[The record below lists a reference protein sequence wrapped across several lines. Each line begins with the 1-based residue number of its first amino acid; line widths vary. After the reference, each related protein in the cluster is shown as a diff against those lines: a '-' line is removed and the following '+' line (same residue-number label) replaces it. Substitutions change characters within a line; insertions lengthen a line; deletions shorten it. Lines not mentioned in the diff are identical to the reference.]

1 MIKKMRK
8 YILRHEKGVLRALEI
23 LPGFFSW
30 NVILFPYWGILVIPN
45 VVAYFIL
52 LFNIYWFYQS
62 FLIAITSI
70 ISHIRIQASI
80 DYDWMEDLKSFPDW
94 KEVNHVIII
103 PTYKEPLHILER
115 TINSLIN
122 QTFPTKQIS
131 VILAMEEKED
141 INVRNSKFET
151 LNSKF
156 GGNFNHF
163 LTTVHKLKKGEI
175 SGKASNERFAAV
187 WFKKRFIDEAKL
199 NIDYFTVTSRDADHK
214 YHPNH
219 FACLTFK
226 FLDNP
231 KRFRMFW
238 QPAVMFYNNI
248 WELPAITRVPN
259 TFGSIWNLSQLPRK
273 DRLINAQNY
282 SLSYK
287 LLDEVDY
294 WDADKIPEDWG
305 IFFKA
310 YYKVKG
316 GLEVEPIYLPLH
328 ADAAQSTS
336 FWKTIK
342 VQYEQ
347 FKRWAWGASDDSW
360 IIKNYLIDSEIPFW
374 DKTTRLMHVISSH
387 FLWPVNWF
395 MITIGLTIPTLLN
408 PAFGRTTLGYMV
420 PKLSSLILTIALS
433 FLIVLLFIDYVY
445 RPKRTQKVSIS
456 RIIISPFEFVL
467 MPIAGFIFTALPGID
482 AHTRL
487 MLGKYIEY
495 KVTEKV

>member
-1 MIKKMRK
+1 MRNF
-8 YILRHEKGVLRALEI
+8 IVNHERQVLRFFEI

-30 NVILFPYWGILVIPN
+30 NMILLPYWGIFVFPN
-45 VVAYFIL
+45 FVAYFVL
-52 LFNIYWFYQS
+52 LFNVYWFYQS

-70 ISHIRIQASI
+70 ISHTKIQAAI
-80 DYDWMEDLKSFPDW
+80 NYDWVSDLKTFPDW
-94 KEVNHVIII
+94 DKVHNVVII

-122 QTFPTKQIS
+122 QTLPTEMIS
-131 VILAMEEKED
+131 VILAMEEKEPKED
-141 INVRNSKFET
+141 RNSKFQT
-151 LNSKF
+151 LNSKYGKYF
-156 GGNFNHF
+156 KNFIQTNHE
-163 LTTVHKLKKGEI
+163 LVAGEVA
-175 SGKASNERFAAV
+175 GKASNEKYAAV
-187 WFKKRFIDEAKL
+187 WFKKNYIGKGKL
-199 NIDYFTVTSRDADHK
+199 DINYLTVTSCDADHK

-219 FACLTFK
+219 FACLSFK
-226 FLDNP
+226 FLDCP
-231 KRFRMFW
+231 TRYRHFW

-328 ADAAQSTS
+328 ADAAQSTTT
-336 FWKTIK
+336 WKTIK
-342 VQYEQ
+342 AQYEQ
-347 FKRWAWGASDDSW
+347 YRRWAWGTSDDSW
-360 IIKNYLIDSEIPFW
+360 IIKNYLVDREIPFW
-374 DKTTRLMHVISSH
+374 DKTTRLGFVLWAH
-387 FLWPVNWF
+387 FMWPVNWF
-395 MITIGLTIPTLLN
+395 IITIGLTLPTLIN
-408 PAFGRTTLGYMV
+408 PAFGRTALGFMV
-420 PKLSSLILTIALS
+420 PKLSSIILTLS
-433 FLIVLLFIDYVY
+433 LGFLIVLFFINNIYK
-445 RPKRTQKVSIS
+445 PKRPETVSIW
-456 RIIISPFEFVL
+456 RTILTPFEFIL
-467 MPIAGFIFTALPGID
+467 MPVVGFFFSALPGLD